1 MDRPPKPPRDLR
13 RVIALLMAAIAH
25 QPGIDAT
32 KLANGIIEMADSW
45 QALDISED
53 EAETLRLIAEAV
65 MASKDADEG

>member
-1 MDRPPKPPRDLR
+1 
-13 RVIALLMAAIAH
+13 MAAIAR

-32 KLANGIIEMADSW
+32 KLANEIIEMADSR
-45 QALDISED
+45 QALDISDD